1 MTTLGQDIEGVG
13 GLAATHELYSRGW
26 TKRSL
31 AIAVAGGV
39 IIRVR
44 QGWYALPSTPELQR
58 EGVRVGGR
66 LGCISGARLLGL
78 SVRASGHVH
87 VSVTPHTARLR
98 SISDKRVRLAS
109 VRSSGVVVHWN
120 DTDATGTRFILGIRE
135 CLKQMSLCQS
145 PEWVVAAADSAV
157 RANLLTTSEW
167 LDDIRLLPRRLRRLL
182 SRVDAQ
188 SESITESVTRFRL
201 EQLGFE
207 PRLQVT
213 IRGVGRVDMIIGERL
228 VIEVDGYAYHSDPE
242 AFEADRRRDARL
254 SARGYRVLRFSYKQ
268 IMQHWSEV
276 RAAITAAVA
285 RGDHLA

>member
-1 MTTLGQDIEGVG
+1 MTLSHDIENYG

-26 TKRSL
+26 TKRAL
-31 AIAVAGGV
+31 TIAVAEGV

-44 QGWYALPSTPELQR
+44 QGWYTLPNTPEIQR

-78 SVRASGHVH
+78 SVPASGHLH
-87 VSVTPHTARLR
+87 VTVDPHTARLR
-98 SISDKRVRLAS
+98 SSSDKQVRLAS
-109 VRSSGVVVHWN
+109 MKSPGVIVHWN
-120 DTDATGTRFILGIRE
+120 DAGAAGTRFTVGVRE
-135 CLKQMSLCQS
+135 CLRQMSLCQS
-145 PEWVVAAADSAV
+145 PEWVVAAADSAL
-157 RANLLTTSEW
+157 RARFLTASEW
-167 LDDIRLLPRRLRRLL
+167 REDVRSLPRRLRRLL
-182 SRVDAQ
+182 SRVDARA
-188 SESITESVTRFRL
+188 ESITESVTRFRL

-213 IRGVGRVDMIIGERL
+213 IRGVGRVDMLLGERL

-254 SARGYRVLRFSYKQ
+254 SARGYRVLRFSYRQ
-268 IMQHWSEV
+268 VMQHWSEV

>member
-1 MTTLGQDIEGVG
+1 MTLGYDIEHYG

-26 TKRSL
+26 TRRSL
-31 AIAVAGGV
+31 AIAVADGV

-44 QGWYALPSTPELQR
+44 QGWYTLPSTPEIQR

-87 VSVTPHTARLR
+87 VAVVPHTARLR
-98 SISDKRVRLAS
+98 SNSDKQVRLARLKS
-109 VRSSGVVVHWN
+109 PGVVVHWN
-120 DTDATGTRFILGIRE
+120 DTNTAGTRFILGVRE

-145 PEWVVAAADSAV
+145 PEWVVAAVDSAL
-157 RANLLTTSEW
+157 RARLLTASEW
-167 LDDIRLLPRRLRRLL
+167 LDDIRVLPRRLRGLL
-182 SRVDAQ
+182 SSVDARA
-188 SESITESVTRFRL
+188 ESITESVTRFRL

-213 IRGVGRVDMIIGERL
+213 IRGVGRVDMVIGERL

-254 SARGYRVLRFSYKQ
+254 SAHGYRVLRFSYRQ

-276 RAAITAAVA
+276 RTAITAAVA